1 MKKVFTFVL
10 AMTIVVAGF
19 AQIKSARPDFK
30 QMKTAQA
37 VTLTGFE
44 ERDYAD
50 FPASNK
56 GVITATD
63 EFEMSQTYYDWQS
76 NMGARNYT
84 AVWPDGFA
92 VMCYTQATDA
102 AFSDR
107 GTGLA
112 IWDPAVGEWEY
123 TEARVEG
130 IKTGFGSISR
140 YKENGLVV
148 AAHCANDARIF
159 LVEDFRQGNR
169 DFGQGI
175 PLPVTTGVDPVWPVV
190 QCSGENLDIVNILI
204 TNSGATTPCTDPL
217 IFYQYVNGEWTH
229 QYEVI
234 APLDADHMTD
244 GGSNIAYFMRY
255 NPEKPNRVAFILNN
269 AWSDGKAVISEDNGA
284 TWTDERVFYQHPGI
298 NADFTD
304 EWFFYPRWTGAEFDA
319 NDNLHVVYE
328 WNGTTGT
335 AGSGSY
341 YPSIGGVGYWSETL
355 TKSADCLGG
364 IGNVGEPFIMD
375 STYLIQDIYG
385 SNWWWSNAN
394 HDPLPESIGM
404 LQILDQDHNVYPWY
418 SETMPDVYYWVYNSE
433 NINQHGKYNNGIAGF
448 ASMHMEGDNIYAF
461 WSMLAGDPGE
471 GDAGLDYWDGNYH
484 YFRLFATMSKDGGLT
499 WSDPVHLITDVAA
512 AYDEKVY
519 GQVIPYVY
527 HDANG
532 PYLWYVYASDE
543 YPGTYVQQD
552 DELPPDENPEDNFYC
567 ALKVYVNTLDPTV
580 GVEEESAEAKVNM
593 TVFPNPANGSFTM
606 ELNNEADVNI
616 VNAVGQLV
624 KSYKSVKSVVVNDLS
639 AGIYFVKAGNQTQ
652 KVVVF

>member
-1 MKKVFTFVL
+1 
-10 AMTIVVAGF
+10 MTIVVAGF

-63 EFEMSQTYYDWQS
+63 EIEMSQTYYDWQS

-102 AFSDR
+102 GFSDR

-175 PLPVTTGVDPVWPVV
+175 PLPVTNGADLAWPVV

-204 TNSGATTPCTDPL
+204 TSNGATTPCTDPL

-269 AWSDGKAVISEDNGA
+269 AWSDCKAVISEDNGE
-284 TWTDERVFYQHPGI
+284 TWTDERVFWQHPGI
-298 NADFTD
+298 NNDFTD

-328 WNGTTGT
+328 YNGSTGV

-385 SNWWWSNAN
+385 SNWWWSDAN

-418 SETMPDVYYWVYNSE
+418 SETMPDVYYWVYNKE
-433 NINQHGKYNNGIAGF
+433 NINQHGKYNNGVAGF

-471 GDAGLDYWDGNYH
+471 GNAGLDYWDGNYH

-532 PYLWYVYASDE
+532 PYLWYVYQSDE

-552 DELPPDENPEDNFYC
+552 TELPPDENAEDNYYC